1 MTASDDPAPAAAPA
15 PPSCRNCGVA
25 LLGPHCHACGQPVKG
40 LMRPLGSVFGDL
52 LDSVFDFDARILR
65 TLRPLFTRPGF
76 LTLEYLAGR
85 QVRYVTPFRLF
96 FFLAV
101 LAFFVAR
108 LTVQVNTTT
117 TGLDAADP
125 ILQATSVQEVE
136 RLRDARLQ
144 ELEAARKQMQGTP
157 AALGMAGIATAE
169 QAVREAAGARIR
181 KLQRAAPAP
190 ASGTGA
196 GTDAGTGAAPQ
207 ATPAAAPAASGDGGL
222 VINGER
228 WDADKHPIAIGWL
241 PGFANHW
248 LNEQAHRA
256 SDNIA
261 RLKNDPGAFKD
272 AVLSA
277 IPSTLF
283 VLVPVFAL
291 LLKLAYL
298 FQRRLY
304 MEHLIVAL
312 HSHAFLCLSL
322 LLMLLA
328 HVPAETFAPEGSWLN
343 GVSDWIEGLL
353 LLWMPVY
360 LLLMQKR
367 VYAQGWPMT
376 LLKFGVLGGVYSV
389 LLACAVTAA
398 AMIGLVSM

>member
-1 MTASDDPAPAAAPA
+1 MTAPADPAPAAAPA

-108 LTVQVNTTT
+108 LTVQV
-117 TGLDAADP
+117 DANVNLGEGNSA
-125 ILQATSVQEVE
+125 IATAPTVE
-136 RLRDARLQ
+136 AVVRERDARL
-144 ELEAARKQMQGTP
+144 KQMDEAKREMAGTP
-157 AALGMAGIATAE
+157 GAAGIAGIE
-169 QAVREAAGARIR
+169 IGQQAIRDAADTRIR
-181 KLQRAAPAP
+181 ELQAQGASAAPPAP
-190 ASGTGA
+190 P
-196 GTDAGTGAAPQ
+196 AP
-207 ATPAAAPAASGDGGL
+207 PVPRDGGL
-222 VINGER
+222 VINGQA
-228 WDADKHPIAIGWL
+228 WDADSHPIAIGWL

-248 LNEQAHRA
+248 LNTQARHA

-261 RLKNDPGAFKD
+261 RLKQDPGAFKD
-272 AVLSA
+272 AVLGA

-322 LLMLLA
+322 LLILLA

-343 GVSDWIEGLL
+343 GVFDWIEGLL